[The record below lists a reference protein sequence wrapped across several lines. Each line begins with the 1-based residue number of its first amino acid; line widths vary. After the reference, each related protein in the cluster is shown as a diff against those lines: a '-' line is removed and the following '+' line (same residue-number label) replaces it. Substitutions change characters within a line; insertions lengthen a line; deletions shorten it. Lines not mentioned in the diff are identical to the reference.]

1 MKKTLSSLVVIFIIV
16 SSSLLYLVGSTL
28 INRVNYDLF
37 LPPKESISVN
47 LKTTD
52 GNISGTLYIGELDK
66 PIISL
71 FHPLGGSQKSMQSR
85 VELFKSVGYGVM
97 TIDFNAHGQS
107 SGEYNTFGHLESKNV
122 REVHKYLKTKFPKR
136 KIGAIGVSLGG
147 ASILLSDVKFDAIII
162 EETYAD
168 ISTAIGNRLSM
179 KFGNWAKSLS
189 WMLTSQL
196 PLRLNINSEMLRPES
211 SINTVTS
218 PIFIIGGEVDE
229 RATIEETMRL
239 YNSIS
244 STTIKDLWIVKN
256 AHHTNFHTFAKKEY
270 EKKVLFFFAKYL

>member
-1 MKKTLSSLVVIFIIV
+1 MKKILGSLVITFAIV
-16 SSSLLYLVGSTL
+16 SISFLYLVGSTL
-28 INRVNYDLF
+28 IKRVNYDLF

-47 LKTTD
+47 LKTID
-52 GNISGTLYIGELDK
+52 GNISGTLYIGEPSK

-85 VELFKSVGYGVM
+85 VELFRSVGYGVM

-107 SGEYNTFGHLESKNV
+107 SGEYNTFGHIESKNV
-122 REVHKYLKTKFPKR
+122 QEVYKYLKTKFPKR

-147 ASILLSDVKFDAIII
+147 ASILLSNVKFDAIII

-179 KFGNWAKSLS
+179 KFGDWAKSLS
-189 WMLTSQL
+189 WMLTYQL
-196 PLRLNINSEMLRPES
+196 PLRLDINSQMLRPES
-211 SINTVTS
+211 SISTVTS
-218 PIFIIGGEVDE
+218 PTFIIGGEVDK

-239 YNSIS
+239 YNSIPF
-244 STTIKDLWIVKN
+244 TTAKDLWIVKN

-270 EKKVLFFFAKYL
+270 EKKVLSFFAKYL